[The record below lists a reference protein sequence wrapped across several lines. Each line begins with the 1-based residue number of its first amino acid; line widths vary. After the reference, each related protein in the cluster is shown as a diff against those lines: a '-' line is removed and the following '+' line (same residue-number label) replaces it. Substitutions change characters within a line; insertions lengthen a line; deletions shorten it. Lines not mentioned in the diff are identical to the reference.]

1 MELPSCAH
9 CGFPVYG
16 SATQPAYCCIG
27 CAMVAALAGP
37 VKEDQPSAETR
48 QSRALLLRVGLA
60 AFFSADVMV
69 LSLFLYSLD
78 RAQAEPA
85 VLALIRG
92 LLVCFSI
99 PVFVILAPPFLA
111 GLVRDLRRRRFS
123 MDSLIAL
130 GAGTAFVYSCTSETV
145 YFDTATMLLLLVTV
159 GRLLEANARV
169 RGRRALR
176 ELIALQPPQARAFR
190 DGGWQ
195 TVNAASVEPGQRVQ
209 IWAGERIPVDGH
221 VLQGAAAIDQSMLT
235 GEPLPV
241 ERSMG
246 DTVRAGSLCLDSVLE
261 IACTAATSE
270 SWLTRMVRA
279 VEEAERLRSPLE
291 RLADR
296 VAAAFV
302 PLTVALAA
310 VVVLFW
316 WPHGHESAFLNGLSV
331 LVVACPCA
339 LGIALPVVNV
349 LALAAAAR
357 RGILVRSAEA
367 LERLAEIRTVAL
379 DKTGTVT
386 RGQVEVK
393 QLVLA
398 DAADEQVLLAQ
409 AASAA
414 AESLHP
420 VAQAIVRLAQQR
432 GVPLEPRRRVQVLPG
447 RGLEA
452 ELDSGAQ
459 VLLGQP
465 RWVEGRIGNVP
476 EPPSGTAWCA
486 ADGRLLGA
494 FLLDDPVSPEAVEAA
509 AACRVLGLNLL
520 LLSGDRT
527 EAVARAASLLS
538 ISDYAGGLLPEEKAA
553 RVQAIE
559 HAAMVGDGINDAPAL
574 AAADVGIA
582 VAGGTDVAR
591 EVAQVVFLQGGL
603 SNLPPLIQ
611 LARRARRIGRQN
623 LAWTFGYNSAGLT
636 LAACG
641 LLQPIWAAL
650 IMLASSVVVI
660 SNALR
665 VQRHNGKVC

>member
-1 MELPSCAH
+1 MDQPSCAH
-9 CGFPVYG
+9 CGSPVYG
-16 SATQPAYCCIG
+16 STSEPAYCCIG

-37 VKEDQPSAETR
+37 LKEDQPGAETR
-48 QSRALLLRVGLA
+48 QSRVLLLRVGLA
-60 AFFSADVMV
+60 AFFSGNVMV

-78 RAQAEPA
+78 RPQAEPA
-85 VLALIRG
+85 VLTLIRG
-92 LLVCFSI
+92 LMVCFSV
-99 PVFVILAPPFLA
+99 PVFVILAPPFFV

-130 GAGTAFVYSCTSETV
+130 GAGTAFVYSCTSQTV

-159 GRLLEANARV
+159 GRLLEANARI
-169 RGRRALR
+169 RGRRALG
-176 ELIALQPPQARAFR
+176 ELIALQPPQARAFC

-209 IWAGERIPVDGH
+209 VWAGERIPVDGH
-221 VLQGAAAIDQSMLT
+221 VLHGAAAIDQSMLT

-241 ERSMG
+241 ERSAG
-246 DTVRAGSLCLDSVLE
+246 DMVRAGSLCLDSVLE
-261 IACTAATSE
+261 IACTVAASE
-270 SWLTRMVRA
+270 SWLAHMVRS

-310 VVVLFW
+310 AVVFFW
-316 WPHGHESAFLNGLSV
+316 WPHGRERAFLNGLSV

-339 LGIALPVVNV
+339 LGISLPVVNV

-367 LERLAEIRTVAL
+367 LERLAGIRTVAL

-393 QLVLA
+393 RLVLTN
-398 DAADEQVLLAQ
+398 AADEHELLSK
-409 AASAA
+409 AAAAA

-420 VAQAIVRLAQQR
+420 VAQAIVRLARQR
-432 GVPLEPRRRVQVLPG
+432 GVPLEPRHRVQVLPG

-465 RWVEGRIGNVP
+465 RWVESRIGDVP
-476 EPPSGTAWCA
+476 EQPPGTAWCA

-494 FLLDDPVSPEAVEAA
+494 FLLDDPVSPEAIDAA
-509 AACRVLGLNLL
+509 AACRALGLGLL

-527 EAVARAASLLS
+527 EAVAYAASLLS
-538 ISDYAGGLLPEEKAA
+538 ISEYAGGLLPEEKTA
-553 RVQAIE
+553 RVEAIE

-582 VAGGTDVAR
+582 VARGTDVAR
-591 EVAQVVFLQGGL
+591 EVAQVVFLEGGL
-603 SNLPPLIQ
+603 GKLPPLIQ

-623 LAWTFGYNSAGLT
+623 LAWAFGYNAIALS

-650 IMLASSVVVI
+650 IMLASSAVVI
-660 SNALR
+660 TNALR
-665 VQRHNGKVC
+665 IQRHHGGVC